1 MTEEEKATAPTA
13 EKGPKDCKTCH
24 SAGHIGP
31 VCADCIELAYR
42 HYTPEAPEGDGAE
55 EGEELAAL
63 LITLDDAVGDLEADG
78 NPEYAE
84 AIKQARHILTVLTQ
98 PKEPQGEASGGLAQG
113 CGACRHNHDASG
125 DACVDCNPPHWPHFK
140 HINYPGIPDTSAAWD
155 LLEKLTSILN
165 TRPDLM
171 GDGVVACLPVDEA
184 ISLISKHDTAL
195 ASRPQAEASREA
207 LIDRIADLE
216 RALQAE
222 RGAYDDLAAFT
233 ASLPAPADEKAL
245 RAPRGDGSGG
255 WTLDYGYL
263 NLIAETM
270 NQEFRVGMEE
280 IEAVILAHEAPKDG
294 SGKEE
299 GR

>member
-31 VCADCIELAYR
+31 VCADCIESAYR

-98 PKEPQGEASGGLAQG
+98 PKEPE
-113 CGACRHNHDASG
+113 
-125 DACVDCNPPHWPHFK
+125 
-140 HINYPGIPDTSAAWD
+140 
-155 LLEKLTSILN
+155 
-165 TRPDLM
+165 
-171 GDGVVACLPVDEA
+171 
-184 ISLISKHDTAL
+184 
-195 ASRPQAEASREA
+195 AEASREA

-245 RAPRGDGSGG
+245 RAPRGDGVGG
-255 WTLDYGYL
+255 WTLDYDYL
-263 NLIAETM
+263 HMISETM
-270 NQEFRVGMEE
+270 NQEYRVGMEE
-280 IEAVILAHEAPKDG
+280 IEAVILAHEAPK
-294 SGKEE
+294 E
-299 GR
+299 GA

>member
-98 PKEPQGEASGGLAQG
+98 PKEPE
-113 CGACRHNHDASG
+113 
-125 DACVDCNPPHWPHFK
+125 
-140 HINYPGIPDTSAAWD
+140 
-155 LLEKLTSILN
+155 
-165 TRPDLM
+165 
-171 GDGVVACLPVDEA
+171 
-184 ISLISKHDTAL
+184 
-195 ASRPQAEASREA
+195 AEASREA

-233 ASLPAPADEKAL
+233 ASLPKPADEKAL

-280 IEAVILAHEAPKDG
+280 IEAVILAHEAPK
-294 SGKEE
+294 E
-299 GR
+299 GA